1 MTSKLCPLH
10 PSSMTNMCKPPSG
23 GSPLDWAERRTP
35 VPSLCPSPLSPGS
48 ESLQNHSIPK
58 APPRFRTLEFYLK
71 EFQNKRHD
79 LKKFKSKPH
88 TTVVLGHLLQDGWK
102 RDRWISWAV
111 AHCHTSFPVQCVWD
125 TMTIDNTP
133 RSIACRKWK
142 SVSRMNVYPREN
154 KTLPFHWPK
163 WKDWSSQ
170 GLFSSQ
176 GKDSVLDLIMN

>member
-1 MTSKLCPLH
+1 MVTKKVTRSVLGQNCCLCPGPLGYGRNHGLIKDGDLEILHLPKEQCTIPTRNLH
-10 PSSMTNMCKPPSG
+10 PGDTDC
-23 GSPLDWAERRTP
+23 
-35 VPSLCPSPLSPGS
+35 LS
-48 ESLQNHSIPK
+48 
-58 APPRFRTLEFYLK
+58 
-71 EFQNKRHD
+71 
-79 LKKFKSKPH
+79 SKPH

-154 KTLPFHWPK
+154 KTRPFHWPK